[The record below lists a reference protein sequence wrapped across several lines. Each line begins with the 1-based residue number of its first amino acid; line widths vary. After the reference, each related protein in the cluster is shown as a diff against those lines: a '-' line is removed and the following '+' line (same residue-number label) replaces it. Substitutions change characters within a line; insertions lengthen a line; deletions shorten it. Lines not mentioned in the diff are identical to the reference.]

1 MEFVPKFSNLHYPT
15 CIKASGVTDL
25 YDNWPSQSHN
35 NPKNTTFMN
44 SLLLFLISLIN
55 LSFISALPQHRSK
68 CTSTNTQTV
77 FSSGTWSVVYITTT
91 TTLTQAQGT
100 FTTTI
105 YESPVTVTVK
115 RPKSIVTS
123 LSTTTVLI
131 TTNKVPAITTVTV
144 TNDAA
149 TASYIETVTRYTA
162 SAITTVLLETS
173 DSSRNFKLWTGLQ
186 MTLLL
191 FGSFIFF
198 I

>member
-1 MEFVPKFSNLHYPT
+1 
-15 CIKASGVTDL
+15 
-25 YDNWPSQSHN
+25 
-35 NPKNTTFMN
+35 MN
-44 SLLLFLISLIN
+44 SLLFFLISLIN
-55 LSFISALPQHRSK
+55 LSFISALPQHKSK
-68 CTSTNTQTV
+68 CTTTYTQTV

-91 TTLTQAQGT
+91 TTLTQAKGT

-105 YESPVTVTVK
+105 YESPTTVTVK

-131 TTNKVPAITTVTV
+131 TTNKVPAVTTVTV

-149 TASYIETVTRYTA
+149 TASYIETVTSYTA
-162 SAITTVLLETS
+162 SAVTTVLLETS

-191 FGSFIFF
+191 IGSFIFF